1 MTHAHVHLPRL
12 RYFDKHFG
20 RHAIKLLPGEFLAT
34 TEQVLLVTVLGS
46 CVAVCLRD
54 KERGIAGMNHFM
66 LPATA
71 EEAASIHMPA
81 RFGVHA
87 MELLINDMLK
97 LGARREALEA
107 KVFGAGTV
115 LDGVTMAKIGEKNA
129 DFVREYL
136 AEEHI
141 PLLAQDLCGPH
152 ARKVYFFLD
161 SGKVMVKKIRPERV
175 VRVVQE
181 EERYRRRLVGE
192 LPQGGEIDLF
202 I

>member
-1 MTHAHVHLPRL
+1 MTHAHVHLPRI
-12 RYFDKHFG
+12 RYFDKHFD

-34 TEQVLLVTVLGS
+34 AEDTVLVTVLGS
-46 CVAVCLRD
+46 CVAACLRD
-54 KERGIAGMNHFM
+54 KERGICGMNHFM
-66 LPATA
+66 LPATD
-71 EEAASIHMPA
+71 AAAAAIHMPA

-107 KVFGAGTV
+107 KIFGAGTV
-115 LDGVTMAKIGEKNA
+115 LDGMTLAKIGEKNA
-129 DFVREYL
+129 EFVREYL
-136 AEEHI
+136 ANEHI
-141 PLLAQDLCGPH
+141 PVVAEDLCGRH

-175 VRVVQE
+175 GRVVQE

-192 LPQGGEIDLF
+192 APQGGDVDLF